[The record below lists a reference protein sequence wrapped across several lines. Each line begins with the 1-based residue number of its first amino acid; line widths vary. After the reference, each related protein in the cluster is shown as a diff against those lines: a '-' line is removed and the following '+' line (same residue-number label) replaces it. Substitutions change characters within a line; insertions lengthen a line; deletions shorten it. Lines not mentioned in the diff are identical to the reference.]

1 LISRNFIQNF
11 AAEEGKISQLLILT
25 DQKVMAPYIS
35 SEYSLQMQT
44 KDGKTEVDA
53 LQNLGK
59 DLNHGHHSGD
69 GHNGLG
75 LTMGR
80 TDEDKLEPIAV
91 VGLALKFPGD
101 ATSPEAFWSMM
112 MGKNCASKDYPPDRM
127 NVDAFYHPDLKKPN
141 RVDLPLVTS
150 LA

>member
-1 LISRNFIQNF
+1 
-11 AAEEGKISQLLILT
+11 
-25 DQKVMAPYIS
+25 MAPFIS
-35 SEYSLQMQT
+35 SEDSLQTQT
-44 KDGKTEVDA
+44 KHGKTGVDA
-53 LQNLGK
+53 LQNLRK
-59 DLNHGHHSGD
+59 DLNHGHRSED
-69 GHNGLG
+69 GHNGVVP
-75 LTMGR
+75 TTAR

-112 MGKNCASKDYPPDRM
+112 MEKKCASKDYPPDRM

-141 RVDLPLVTS
+141 KVNLPLVNS

>member
-1 LISRNFIQNF
+1 
-11 AAEEGKISQLLILT
+11 
-25 DQKVMAPYIS
+25 MAPYIS
-35 SEYSLQMQT
+35 SEDSLQTQT

-59 DLNHGHHSGD
+59 DLNHGHYSED
-69 GHNGLG
+69 DHNGLG

-112 MGKNCASKDYPPDRM
+112 MEKKCASKDYPPDRM

-141 RVDLPLVTS
+141 KVHLPLIDS